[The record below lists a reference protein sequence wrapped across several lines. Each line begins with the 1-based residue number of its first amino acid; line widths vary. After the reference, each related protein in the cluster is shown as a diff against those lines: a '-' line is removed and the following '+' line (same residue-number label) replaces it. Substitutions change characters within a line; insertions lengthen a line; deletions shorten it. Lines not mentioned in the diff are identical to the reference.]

1 MLIKVRVQAGAKKE
15 KLIKKSEDT
24 FEVAVRERAAQGK
37 ANKRIREVL
46 ADDFHLP
53 LSRIMLIK
61 GSQEKNKIFEIKA

>member
-24 FEVAVRERAAQGK
+24 FEVAVRERAEQGK

-46 ADDFHLP
+46 ADYFHLP
-53 LSRIMLIK
+53 LSRI
-61 GSQEKNKIFEIKA
+61 NVN